1 MSKSSTLSRWQHRA
15 NLDII
20 ELNDS
25 ENSLLVDL
33 PKPPPDGYVRK
44 PKVVWIVE
52 WLPSNDQPTGQQLH
66 EWISEYGKLDS
77 RYFTC
82 KTKKEVI
89 TTIERA
95 TLFLKDKVSFPMP
108 MLHIEA
114 HGNEDYHE
122 GPDGHGSSEKL
133 YWRELNS
140 PLQDLNVLT
149 RCNLIIFIAACIG
162 FAGINVFFQG
172 PLAPAVAL
180 VGPVV
185 PISSSDLLNATKEF
199 YRGWKEED
207 LGLNEIA
214 ESATRE
220 AGRVL
225 IELEPFVNFAYE
237 AFVEQVIVSRRSDSK
252 REQIERLQRRMSIET
267 PLSQQEIE
275 RRLSRDNLIPP
286 EIYRPFCQGIWNTM
300 FMIDLFPE
308 NKKRFGVDWFKIL
321 DMVENQL
328 DIHTVLSR

>member
-1 MSKSSTLSRWQHRA
+1 MLYC
-15 NLDII
+15 NIM
-20 ELNDS
+20 ELNDF
-25 ENSLLVDL
+25 ETRLLLDL
-33 PKPPPDGYVRK
+33 PKPPPDNYVRK

-66 EWISEYGKLDS
+66 EWISEHGRLDS

-95 TLFLKDKVSFPMP
+95 TLFLKDKASFPMP

-114 HGNEDYHE
+114 HGNEDYLE
-122 GPDGHGSSEKL
+122 GPDGHGGSEKL

-140 PLQDLNVLT
+140 PLQDLNALT
-149 RCNLIIFIAACIG
+149 RCNLIVFIAACIG

-185 PISSSDLLNATKEF
+185 PICPSDLLNATKEF
-199 YRGWKEED
+199 YRGWREED
-207 LGLNEIA
+207 PCLNEIA

-237 AFVEQVIVSRRSDSK
+237 AFVEQVIVSRRSDRK
-252 REQIERLQRRMSIET
+252 RAQRERLRRLMGMKT
-267 PLSQQEIE
+267 PLSKQEIE
-275 RRLSRDNLIPP
+275 KRLNVDCILPP
-286 EIYRPFCQGIWNTM
+286 RKYRLFCQSVWNTM

-308 NKKRFGVDWFKIL
+308 NEKRFGINWFEIL
-321 DMVENQL
+321 DIVESQL
-328 DIHTVLSR
+328 EG